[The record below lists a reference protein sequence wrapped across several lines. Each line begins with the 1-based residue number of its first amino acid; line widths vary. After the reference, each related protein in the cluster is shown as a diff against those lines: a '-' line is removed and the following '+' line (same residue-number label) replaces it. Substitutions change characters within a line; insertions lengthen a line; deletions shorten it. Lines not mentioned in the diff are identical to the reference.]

1 MPVPCSI
8 MHIALF
14 QLLRCN
20 TEFDGKSKTFM
31 ALNDVYVLQI
41 SQGHLVLNEIIQ
53 VCFRVSFEAN
63 IFWSSYE
70 KL

>member
-1 MPVPCSI
+1 

-53 VCFRVSFEAN
+53 VCFRVSFEA
-63 IFWSSYE
+63 IRTYFGRVMRSY
-70 KL
+70 KTTD